1 MSNIINQMD
10 KLVPGFA
17 DAFENAMG
25 PDGWNKVMEA
35 SKDDEEEILTDEE
48 LEEEE
53 LEEEDEEDDEACE
66 AEYKESPAVAKSF
79 GLLDRLTE
87 AIKASEESETEKQRI
102 LELLEE
108 NKQKKVNIML
118 VGATGSG
125 KSSTINAMF
134 DMEVAKVG
142 VGVDPE
148 TAEIQK
154 YELDNLVIWDTPG
167 LGDGVEQDIRHK
179 NAIVK
184 KMNELDEDGNPVI
197 DMVIVILD
205 ASSKDLGTSYDFI
218 NHLLVPCLGSEEAK
232 SRILIAINQCDMAM
246 KGRHWDE
253 ANNAPDE
260 VLKATLEEKAA
271 SVKRRIREA
280 TGLDLEPMYY
290 CAGYKEGDEEQ
301 RKPYNLTKL
310 LFRVLEGIPKEK
322 RLLVVDNLNQD
333 AENWEFD
340 DEEEDYESGVIGSV
354 SETLLDLVKEGASV
368 GSEILGDILGI
379 PGKLVGGIV
388 GGAVGVVGAAVSVVG
403 GFFATL
409 FDW

>member
-1 MSNIINQMD
+1 MSNIISQMD

-17 DAFENAMG
+17 DAFENVMG
-25 PDGWNKVMEA
+25 PLNEDSEVEA
-35 SKDDEEEILTDEE
+35 VEIDADEEESV
-48 LEEEE
+48 
-53 LEEEDEEDDEACE
+53 EA
-66 AEYKESPAVAKSF
+66 PAVAKSS
-79 GLLDRLTE
+79 GLLDRLAE

-102 LELLEE
+102 LNLLEE
-108 NKQKKVNIML
+108 NRKQQVNIML

-134 DMEVAKVG
+134 DMEVATVG

-179 NAIVK
+179 NAIIK
-184 KMNELDEDGNPVI
+184 KMNEVDENGNPVI

-205 ASSKDLGTSYDFI
+205 AASKDLGTSYDFI
-218 NHLLVPCLGSEEAK
+218 NQLLIPCLGSEQAK
-232 SRILIAINQCDMAM
+232 SRIMIALNQCDMAM
-246 KGRHWDE
+246 KGRHWDDE
-253 ANNAPDE
+253 KNAPDE
-260 VLKATLEEKAA
+260 VLKATLEEKTA
-271 SVKRRIREA
+271 SVKRRIKDA
-280 TGLDLEPMYY
+280 TGLELEPMYY
-290 CAGYKEGDEEQ
+290 CAGYKEEGEEQ

-310 LFRVLEGIPKEK
+310 LYHVLEGIPKEK
-322 RLLVVDNLNQD
+322 RLLVVNNLNQSED
-333 AENWEFD
+333 NWEFD
-340 DEEEDYESGVIGSV
+340 DEEADYESGVIGSV

-368 GSEILGDILGI
+368 GSEIMGDILGV
-379 PGKLVGGIV
+379 PGKLIGGVI

-409 FDW
+409 FGW

>member
-1 MSNIINQMD
+1 MSNIISEMD

-17 DAFENAMG
+17 NAFENVMG
-25 PDGWNKVMEA
+25 PVAECINVEKT
-35 SKDDEEEILTDEE
+35 EESENE
-48 LEEEE
+48 
-53 LEEEDEEDDEACE
+53 CV
-66 AEYKESPAVAKSF
+66 ESPAIATGS
-79 GLLDRLTE
+79 GLLERLAD
-87 AIKASEESETEKQRI
+87 AIRGSEESDEEKKRI
-102 LELLEE
+102 LNLLEE
-108 NKQKKVNIML
+108 SKKQQVNIML

-134 DMEVAKVG
+134 DMEVATVG

-184 KMNELDEDGNPVI
+184 KMNEVDENGNPVI

-205 ASSKDLGTSYDFI
+205 AASKDLGTSYDFI
-218 NHLLVPCLGSEEAK
+218 NHLLIPCLGTEQAK

-253 ANNAPDE
+253 ERNAPDD
-260 VLKATLEEKAA
+260 VLKTTLEEKAA
-271 SVKRRIREA
+271 SVKRRIKEA
-280 TGLDLEPMYY
+280 TGLELEPMYY
-290 CAGYKEGDEEQ
+290 CSGYKEEDEEQ

-310 LFRVLEGIPKEK
+310 LYHVLEGIPKEK
-322 RLLVVDNLNQD
+322 RLLVVNNLNQD
-333 AENWEFD
+333 DNNWKFD
-340 DEEEDYESGVIGSV
+340 DEEADYGSGVIGSV

-368 GSEILGDILGI
+368 GSEIMGDILGV
-379 PGKLVGGIV
+379 PGKLVGGLV

-409 FDW
+409 FGW

>member
-1 MSNIINQMD
+1 MSNIISQMD

-17 DAFENAMG
+17 DAFENVMG
-25 PDGWNKVMEA
+25 PLNEDSEVEA
-35 SKDDEEEILTDEE
+35 VEIDA
-48 LEEEE
+48 
-53 LEEEDEEDDEACE
+53 DEAESVE
-66 AEYKESPAVAKSF
+66 APAVAKSS
-79 GLLDRLTE
+79 GLLDRLAE

-102 LELLEE
+102 LNLLEE
-108 NKQKKVNIML
+108 NRKQQVNIML

-134 DMEVAKVG
+134 DMEVATVG

-179 NAIVK
+179 NAIIK
-184 KMNELDEDGNPVI
+184 KMNEVDENGNPVI

-205 ASSKDLGTSYDFI
+205 AASKDLGTSYDFI
-218 NHLLVPCLGSEEAK
+218 NQLLIPCLGSEQAK
-232 SRILIAINQCDMAM
+232 SRIMIALNQCDMAM
-246 KGRHWDE
+246 KGRHWDDE
-253 ANNAPDE
+253 KNAPDE
-260 VLKATLEEKAA
+260 VLKATLEEKTA
-271 SVKRRIREA
+271 SVKRRIKDA
-280 TGLDLEPMYY
+280 TGLELEPMYY
-290 CAGYKEGDEEQ
+290 CAGYKEEGEEQ

-310 LFRVLEGIPKEK
+310 LYHVLEGIPKEK
-322 RLLVVDNLNQD
+322 RLLVVNNLNQSED
-333 AENWEFD
+333 NWEFD
-340 DEEEDYESGVIGSV
+340 DEEADYESGVIDSV

-368 GSEILGDILGI
+368 GSEIMGDILGV
-379 PGKLVGGIV
+379 PGKLIGGVI

-409 FDW
+409 FGW

>member
-1 MSNIINQMD
+1 MSNIIDQMD
-10 KLVPGFA
+10 KLVPEFA
-17 DAFENAMG
+17 NAFENVMG
-25 PDGWNKVMEA
+25 TTAVDFAEEA
-35 SKDDEEEILTDEE
+35 EAVCVLEESDEETV
-48 LEEEE
+48 
-53 LEEEDEEDDEACE
+53 EACK
-66 AEYKESPAVAKSF
+66 AEEKETPTIVKSSS
-79 GLLDRLTE
+79 LLDRLAE
-87 AIKASEESETEKQRI
+87 AVQNSEESETEKQRI
-102 LELLEE
+102 LKLLEE
-108 NKQKKVNIML
+108 KKKQQVNIML

-184 KMNELDEDGNPVI
+184 KMNEVDAEGNPVI

-205 ASSKDLGTSYDFI
+205 AASKDLGTSYDFI
-218 NHLLVPCLGSEEAK
+218 NHLLIPCLGAEQAK
-232 SRILIAINQCDMAM
+232 NRVLIALNQCDMAM

-253 ANNAPDE
+253 EKNAPDD
-260 VLKATLEEKAA
+260 VLKATLEEKTA
-271 SVKRRIREA
+271 SVQRRIKEA
-280 TGLDLEPMYY
+280 TGLELEPICY
-290 CAGYKEGDEEQ
+290 CAGYKEENEEQ

-310 LFRVLEGIPKEK
+310 LYHVLEGIPKEK
-322 RLLVVDNLNQD
+322 RLLVANNLNQD
-333 AENWEFD
+333 AGNWEFD

-409 FDW
+409 FGW

>member
-1 MSNIINQMD
+1 MGIISQMD
-10 KLVPGFA
+10 ALVPGFK
-17 DAFENAMG
+17 DAFENVMG
-25 PDGWNKVMEA
+25 PA
-35 SKDDEEEILTDEE
+35 EENGEVV
-48 LEEEE
+48 
-53 LEEEDEEDDEACE
+53 E
-66 AEYKESPAVAKSF
+66 AEDVVEVIEETQDAVAKSF
-79 GLLDRLTE
+79 GLLDRFAE

-102 LELLEE
+102 LNLLEE
-108 NKQKKVNIML
+108 NKKKQVNIML

-134 DMEVAKVG
+134 DMEVATVG

-148 TAEIQK
+148 TDEIQK

-184 KMNELDEDGNPVI
+184 KMNELDADGNPVI

-205 ASSKDLGTSYDFI
+205 AASKDLGTSYDFI
-218 NHLLVPCLGSEEAK
+218 NHLLVPCLGSEQAK
-232 SRILIAINQCDMAM
+232 TRILIALNQCDMAM

-253 ANNAPDE
+253 ERNVPDE
-260 VLKATLEEKAA
+260 VLKITLEEKVA
-271 SVKRRIREA
+271 SVKRRIKEA
-280 TGLDLEPMYY
+280 TGLELEPMYY
-290 CAGYKEGDEEQ
+290 CAGYKEENEEQ

-310 LFRVLEGIPKEK
+310 LYHVLEGVPKEK
-322 RLLVVDNLNQD
+322 RLLVVNSLNRD
-333 AENWEFD
+333 EDNWEFD

-379 PGKLVGGIV
+379 PGKLVGGLV

-409 FDW
+409 FGW

>member
-1 MSNIINQMD
+1 MSNIISQMD

-17 DAFENAMG
+17 DAFENVMG
-25 PDGWNKVMEA
+25 PLNEDSEVEA
-35 SKDDEEEILTDEE
+35 VEIDA
-48 LEEEE
+48 
-53 LEEEDEEDDEACE
+53 DEAESIE
-66 AEYKESPAVAKSF
+66 APAVAKSS
-79 GLLDRLTE
+79 GLLDRLAE

-102 LELLEE
+102 LNLLEE
-108 NKQKKVNIML
+108 NRKQQVNIML

-134 DMEVAKVG
+134 DMEVATVG

-179 NAIVK
+179 NAIIK
-184 KMNELDEDGNPVI
+184 KMNEVDENGNPVI

-205 ASSKDLGTSYDFI
+205 AASKDLGTSYDFI
-218 NHLLVPCLGSEEAK
+218 NQLLIPCLGSEQAK
-232 SRILIAINQCDMAM
+232 SRIMIALNQCDMAM
-246 KGRHWDE
+246 KGRHWDDE
-253 ANNAPDE
+253 KNAPDE
-260 VLKATLEEKAA
+260 VLKATLEEKTA
-271 SVKRRIREA
+271 SVKRRIKDA
-280 TGLDLEPMYY
+280 TGLELEPMYY
-290 CAGYKEGDEEQ
+290 CAGYKEEGEEQ

-310 LFRVLEGIPKEK
+310 LYHVLEGIPKEK
-322 RLLVVDNLNQD
+322 RLLVVNNLNQSED
-333 AENWEFD
+333 NWEFD
-340 DEEEDYESGVIGSV
+340 DEEADYESGVIGSV

-368 GSEILGDILGI
+368 GSEIMGDILGV
-379 PGKLVGGIV
+379 PGKLIGGVI

-409 FDW
+409 FGW

>member
-1 MSNIINQMD
+1 MSNIISQMD

-17 DAFENAMG
+17 DAFENVMG
-25 PDGWNKVMEA
+25 PLNEDSEVEA
-35 SKDDEEEILTDEE
+35 VEIDA
-48 LEEEE
+48 
-53 LEEEDEEDDEACE
+53 DEAE
-66 AEYKESPAVAKSF
+66 SVESPAVAKSS
-79 GLLDRLTE
+79 GLLDRLAE

-102 LELLEE
+102 LNLLEE
-108 NKQKKVNIML
+108 NRKQQVNIML

-134 DMEVAKVG
+134 DMEVATVG

-179 NAIVK
+179 NAIIK
-184 KMNELDEDGNPVI
+184 KMNEVDENGNPVI

-205 ASSKDLGTSYDFI
+205 AASKDLGTSYDFI
-218 NHLLVPCLGSEEAK
+218 NQLLIPCLGSEQAK
-232 SRILIAINQCDMAM
+232 SRIMIALNQCDMAM
-246 KGRHWDE
+246 KGRHWDDE
-253 ANNAPDE
+253 KNAPDE
-260 VLKATLEEKAA
+260 VLKATLEEKTA
-271 SVKRRIREA
+271 SVKRRIEDA
-280 TGLDLEPMYY
+280 TGLELEPMYY
-290 CAGYKEGDEEQ
+290 CAGYKEEGEEQ

-310 LFRVLEGIPKEK
+310 LYHVLEGIPKEK
-322 RLLVVDNLNQD
+322 RLLVVNNLNQSED
-333 AENWEFD
+333 NWEFD
-340 DEEEDYESGVIGSV
+340 DEEADYESGVIGSV

-368 GSEILGDILGI
+368 GSEIMGDILGV
-379 PGKLVGGIV
+379 PGKLIGGVI

-409 FDW
+409 FGW

>member
-1 MSNIINQMD
+1 MSNIISQMD

-17 DAFENAMG
+17 DAFENVMG
-25 PDGWNKVMEA
+25 PLNEDSEVEA
-35 SKDDEEEILTDEE
+35 VEIDA
-48 LEEEE
+48 
-53 LEEEDEEDDEACE
+53 DEAESVE
-66 AEYKESPAVAKSF
+66 APAVAKSS
-79 GLLDRLTE
+79 GLLDRLAE

-102 LELLEE
+102 LNLLEE
-108 NKQKKVNIML
+108 NRKQQVNIML

-134 DMEVAKVG
+134 DMEVATVG

-179 NAIVK
+179 NAIIK
-184 KMNELDEDGNPVI
+184 KMNEVDENGNPVI

-205 ASSKDLGTSYDFI
+205 AASKDLGTSYDFI
-218 NHLLVPCLGSEEAK
+218 NQLLIPCLGSEQAK
-232 SRILIAINQCDMAM
+232 SRIMIALNQCDMAM
-246 KGRHWDE
+246 KGRHWDDE
-253 ANNAPDE
+253 KNAPDE
-260 VLKATLEEKAA
+260 VLKATLEEKTA
-271 SVKRRIREA
+271 SVKRRIKDA
-280 TGLDLEPMYY
+280 TGLELEPMYY
-290 CAGYKEGDEEQ
+290 CAGYKEEGEEQ

-310 LFRVLEGIPKEK
+310 LYHVLKGIPKEK
-322 RLLVVDNLNQD
+322 RLLVVNNLNQSED
-333 AENWEFD
+333 NWEFD
-340 DEEEDYESGVIGSV
+340 DEEADYESGVIGSV

-368 GSEILGDILGI
+368 GSEIMGDILGV
-379 PGKLVGGIV
+379 PGKLIGGVI

-409 FDW
+409 FGW

>member
-1 MSNIINQMD
+1 MSNIISQMD

-17 DAFENAMG
+17 DAFENVMG
-25 PDGWNKVMEA
+25 PLNEDSEVEVV
-35 SKDDEEEILTDEE
+35 EIDA
-48 LEEEE
+48 
-53 LEEEDEEDDEACE
+53 DEAESVE
-66 AEYKESPAVAKSF
+66 APAVAKSS
-79 GLLDRLTE
+79 GLLDRLAE

-102 LELLEE
+102 LNLLEE
-108 NKQKKVNIML
+108 NRKQQVNIML

-134 DMEVAKVG
+134 DMEVATVG

-179 NAIVK
+179 NAIIK
-184 KMNELDEDGNPVI
+184 KMNEVDENGNPVI

-205 ASSKDLGTSYDFI
+205 AASKDLGTSYDFI
-218 NHLLVPCLGSEEAK
+218 NQLLIPYLGSEQAK
-232 SRILIAINQCDMAM
+232 SRIMIALNQCDMAM
-246 KGRHWDE
+246 KGRHWDDE
-253 ANNAPDE
+253 KNAPDE
-260 VLKATLEEKAA
+260 VLKATLEEKTA
-271 SVKRRIREA
+271 SVKRRIKDA
-280 TGLDLEPMYY
+280 TGLELEPMYY
-290 CAGYKEGDEEQ
+290 CAGYKEEGEEQ

-310 LFRVLEGIPKEK
+310 LYHVLEGIPKEK
-322 RLLVVDNLNQD
+322 RLLVVNNLNQSED
-333 AENWEFD
+333 NWEFD
-340 DEEEDYESGVIGSV
+340 DEEADYESGVIGSV

-368 GSEILGDILGI
+368 GSEIMGDILGV
-379 PGKLVGGIV
+379 PGKLIGGVI

-409 FDW
+409 FGW